1 MRLALAF
8 LAAAAGAFLI
18 HAGISGKPV
27 KQLLTGGLPTGTVG
41 SGKTTKIITTK
52 DKGTLSGNPTNSAYG
67 AA

>member
-18 HAGISGKPV
+18 HAGLSGKPI
-27 KQLLTGGLPTGTVG
+27 KDLLTGGLPTGTVG
-41 SGKTTKIITTK
+41 SGKTKTISTK
-52 DKGTLSGNPTNSAYG
+52 DKGTLSGNPTNKVYG